1 MRCLLGVKTRMRHGR
16 HASHGHETQIEGSE
30 EDSGDLQRFLRN
42 MWNKHT
48 HTYHLLSV
56 IIWKSYHI
64 FSSFEDIAFVHLFWK
79 VTIRAIMVVMM
90 IMLAVTAMDMDSMD
104 TTMVT
109 AIASGVVMAM
119 TKYMDLWH
127 KCGWD
132 KMRHGWKSSWN
143 MLHVAMIQRPQV
155 WFFQRIRRCQ
165 EGIRSPMFWFSHKT
179 RNTWPMCR
187 WPRGSTDRGETE
199 TNRKGNFKWSFCCK
213 VLWTWSLRFH

>member
-16 HASHGHETQIEGSE
+16 HASHGHETRIEGWE
-30 EDSGDLQRFLRN
+30 EDSGDLERFLRN
-42 MWNKHT
+42 MWNKH
-48 HTYHLLSV
+48 LLSV
-56 IIWKSYHI
+56 IVRKSSHI

-79 VTIRAIMVVMM
+79 VTIRAIMVVM

-127 KCGWD
+127 KWGWA
-132 KMRHGWKSSWN
+132 KMRNGWKSSWN
-143 MLHVAMIQRPQV
+143 MLQWSRDHR
-155 WFFQRIRRCQ
+155 FGFSQ
-165 EGIRSPMFWFSHKT
+165 ESGRVKKEFDVRLFEKT
-179 RNTWPMCR
+179 RNTWPTCR